1 MTAFADLLTGLT
13 EKWEDGR
20 VVWMLRANDPIE
32 HIREIVYGRILMI
45 QESLP
50 MQNVWRVQMTSD
62 GLYMINDFTMPSQ
75 SDNIERRIPK
85 DEVPKWVLEQVS
97 VLQITENDTTV
108 DGVGKKIS
116 DSVFYIFEPMN

>member
-108 DGVGKKIS
+108 DGLGKKIS